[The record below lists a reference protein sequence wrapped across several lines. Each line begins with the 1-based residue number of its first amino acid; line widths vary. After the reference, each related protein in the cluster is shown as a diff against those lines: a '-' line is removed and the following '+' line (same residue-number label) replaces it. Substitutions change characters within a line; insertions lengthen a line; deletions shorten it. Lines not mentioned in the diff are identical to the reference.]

1 MLLRKF
7 RVINTYFRFR
17 MPKIYKECQLCFT
30 VHRQPS
36 KTESKNR
43 IINITQQHELNTQ
56 KKKKKKN
63 TTQVSRHHT
72 KRLDDPL
79 PSHKL

>member
-1 MLLRKF
+1 MLL

-36 KTESKNR
+36 KTETKNR
-43 IINITQQHELNTQ
+43 IINITQHHEINTQ
-56 KKKKKKN
+56 KKKKK
-63 TTQVSRHHT
+63 TQPKFEDT
-72 KRLDDPL
+72 IPKD
-79 PSHKL
+79 